1 MYTLSKAAMEEL
13 QTKLTKLQLEKGEI
27 SKRIGL
33 AREQGDL
40 SENAEYHAAREALSY
55 KLKQIADTI
64 AHIENSRVSDDF
76 PEFDGT
82 IRVGTTVT
90 LEINGDEETL
100 DVVYKGSGDNH
111 LSVESPIGKALLGKK
126 VGFESTLNINN
137 RQLPVK
143 ILAIKSSL

>member
-1 MYTLSKAAMEEL
+1 MYTISKKGMEEL
-13 QTKLTKLQLEKGEI
+13 QQKLAKLQLEKSEI

-40 SENAEYHAAREALSY
+40 KENAEYHAARETLTY
-55 KLKQIADTI
+55 KLKEIADTI
-64 AHIENSRVSDDF
+64 GLMESARVSDDV

-100 DVVYKGSGDNH
+100 DVVYKGSKDDH

-126 VGFESTLNINN
+126 VGFASTLNINN
-137 RQLPVK
+137 RPMSIK
-143 ILAIKSSL
+143 ILAIKSS

>member
-1 MYTLSKAAMEEL
+1 MYTISKTAMEEL
-13 QTKLTKLQLEKGEI
+13 QKKLTKLHLEKSEI

-64 AHIENSRVSDDF
+64 AHIENSRVSDEI

-82 IRVGTTVT
+82 IRVGTCVT

-137 RQLPVK
+137 KQLPVK
-143 ILAIKSSL
+143 ILAIKSSS

>member
-1 MYTLSKAAMEEL
+1 MYTISKTGMEEL
-13 QTKLTKLQLEKGEI
+13 QKKLTKLQLEKGEI

-40 SENAEYHAAREALSY
+40 RENAEYHAAREALSY

-64 AHIENSRVSDDF
+64 ALIENATVSDDV

-90 LEINGDEETL
+90 LELSGETETL
-100 DVVYKGSGDNH
+100 EVVYKGSNESH

-126 VGFESTLNINN
+126 AGFDSVLTINN
-137 RQLPVK
+137 RPLPVK
-143 ILAIKSSL
+143 ILAVKAG

>member
-1 MYTLSKAAMEEL
+1 MYTISKAGMDEL
-13 QTKLTKLQLEKGEI
+13 QKKLTLLQQEKGEI

-40 SENAEYHAAREALSY
+40 RENAEYHAARESLSY

-64 AHIENSRVSDDF
+64 AHIENSRVSDDV
-76 PEFDGT
+76 PAFDGT

-90 LEINGDEETL
+90 LEISGDTETL
-100 DVVYKGSGDNH
+100 EVVYKGSKDNH

-126 VGFESTLNINN
+126 AGFESTLTINN
-137 RQLPVK
+137 RPLPVK
-143 ILAIKSSL
+143 IIDIRAG

>member
-1 MYTLSKAAMEEL
+1 MYTISKAAMEEL
-13 QTKLTKLQLEKGEI
+13 QKKLTKLQLEKGEI

-40 SENAEYHAAREALSY
+40 KENAEYHAARESLSY

-64 AHIENSRVSDDF
+64 ANIENSSVNDDI
-76 PEFDGT
+76 PAFDGT
-82 IRVGTTVT
+82 IRVGTSVT
-90 LEINGDEETL
+90 LVINGETETL

-126 VGFESTLNINN
+126 TGFESVLNINN

-143 ILAIKSSL
+143 ILAIKSSS

>member
-1 MYTLSKAAMEEL
+1 MYTLSKSAMEEL
-13 QTKLTKLQLEKGEI
+13 QKKLTQLQLEKGEI

-40 SENAEYHAAREALSY
+40 RENAEYHAAREALSY
-55 KLKQIADTI
+55 KLKQIADVI
-64 AHIENSRVSDDF
+64 AHIESSRVSDEVL
-76 PEFDGT
+76 EFDGT

-100 DVVYKGSGDNH
+100 DVVYKGSGDTH

-126 VGFESTLNINN
+126 AGFESTLNINN
-137 RQLPVK
+137 RQLAVK
-143 ILAIKSSL
+143 ILAIKSSS

>member
-1 MYTLSKAAMEEL
+1 MYTLSKSAMEEL
-13 QTKLTKLQLEKGEI
+13 QKKLTQLQLEKGEI

-40 SENAEYHAAREALSY
+40 RENAEYHAAREALSY
-55 KLKQIADTI
+55 KLKQIADVI
-64 AHIENSRVSDDF
+64 GHIESSRVSDEVL
-76 PEFDGT
+76 EFDGT

-137 RQLPVK
+137 RQLAVK
-143 ILAIKSSL
+143 ILAIKSSV